1 MELGGRTGK
10 DNGRGVEFH
19 GDLGGNAVDAGGRC
33 PVRPRDAFWRWV
45 RLRASSAGECSIA
58 GPLDERADLG
68 TDAIAPHRNAPER
81 TNPSEAFSVIL
92 QLDQ

>member
-33 PVRPRDAFWRWV
+33 PVPPRDAFWR
-45 RLRASSAGECSIA
+45 
-58 GPLDERADLG
+58 
-68 TDAIAPHRNAPER
+68 
-81 TNPSEAFSVIL
+81 
-92 QLDQ
+92 